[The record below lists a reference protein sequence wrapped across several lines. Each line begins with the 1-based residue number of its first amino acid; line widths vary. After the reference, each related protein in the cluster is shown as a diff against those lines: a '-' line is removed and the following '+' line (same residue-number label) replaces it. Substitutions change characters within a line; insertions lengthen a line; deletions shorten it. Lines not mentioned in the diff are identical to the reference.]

1 MTEEIIKE
9 NVDKQQQTGMKG
21 HWDSPFASMWSEG
34 VICSLFVNKN
44 LINHTFKGDRTV
56 LYPPLLI

>member
-1 MTEEIIKE
+1 MSEEIMKD
-9 NVDKQQQTGMKG
+9 NANNQQQTGTKG
-21 HWDSPFASMWSEG
+21 RWDGPFSSVCGEG

-56 LYPPLLI
+56 L